1 MQSAFYNFYDMV
13 PVGGVVI
20 MDDIRSHAGAQEA
33 WADFQRDQGFTEKV
47 VPVNERWDA
56 HGGWFI
62 KSKEVV
68 VDFSKKHELAI
79 DE

>member
-1 MQSAFYNFYDMV
+1 MV

-20 MDDIRSHAGAQEA
+20 MDDILSHKGAQDA
-33 WADFQRDQGFTEKV
+33 WADFQSDQGFTENV
-47 VPVNERWDA
+47 LPVNKQWDH

-62 KSKEVV
+62 KTKDVK
-68 VDFSKKHELAI
+68 VDFSKRHVLDI